1 MIRKLKIHQITALTL
16 VPLEMLQ
23 GSSII
28 VVSQIYLC
36 NVFWAHI
43 MIWNLREWCYSQQTT
58 YLHCR
63 LSMFLVLSSYLGHYK
78 QIFFRLLFIL
88 TYNT

>member
-1 MIRKLKIHQITALTL
+1 MYPSRLFIIQTDLMIRELKIHQITALMP

-36 NVFWAHI
+36 NVF
-43 MIWNLREWCYSQQTT
+43 
-58 YLHCR
+58 
-63 LSMFLVLSSYLGHYK
+63 
-78 QIFFRLLFIL
+78 
-88 TYNT
+88 